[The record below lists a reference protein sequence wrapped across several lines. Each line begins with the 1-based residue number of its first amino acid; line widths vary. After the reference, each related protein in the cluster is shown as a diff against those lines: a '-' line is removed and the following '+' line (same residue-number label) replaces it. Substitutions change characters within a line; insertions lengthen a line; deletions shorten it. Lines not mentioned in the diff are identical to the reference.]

1 MKKLILIAVLGV
13 FFSCDSDEGKKL
25 AREYC
30 KCIMSAK
37 GDIYMI
43 GECEQDFKEDI
54 DALEKKPRQYQDFME
69 ELENCQ

>member
-1 MKKLILIAVLGV
+1 
-13 FFSCDSDEGKKL
+13 
-25 AREYC
+25 
-30 KCIMSAK
+30 MSAK